1 MMSRHTLIAPH
12 VQAFRSRNM
21 RLAAIRT
28 FARFLALRDP
38 ESLAIT
44 TRVLAIPGKRTD
56 KKLIGYL
63 TRPEVEALLAAPDR
77 SCWGGRRDY
86 ALLLTL
92 YNSGARVSE
101 ATTLQREQVCFGP
114 STFLQLTGKGRKERT
129 VPLWSQT
136 SQVLQA
142 WFDELGKRGDP
153 IAFPSARGRP
163 LSREGVDYLLQKAVR
178 KAATVCPSL
187 SMKRITPHVMR
198 HYLLFLTMSGNL
210 SASTDVAGFYRLQG
224 LDRLTVTRHSFLVPT
239 DRCSGWSPG

>member
-1 MMSRHTLIAPH
+1 
-12 VQAFRSRNM
+12 
-21 RLAAIRT
+21 
-28 FARFLALRDP
+28 LRDP

-77 SCWGGRRDY
+77 LLLGGASRLC
-86 ALLLTL
+86 LLLTL

-163 LSREGVDYLLQKAVR
+163 LSREGVDYSSK
-178 KAATVCPSL
+178 KL
-187 SMKRITPHVMR
+187 SERRQP
-198 HYLLFLTMSGNL
+198 Y
-210 SASTDVAGFYRLQG
+210 
-224 LDRLTVTRHSFLVPT
+224 VPA
-239 DRCSGWSPG
+239 